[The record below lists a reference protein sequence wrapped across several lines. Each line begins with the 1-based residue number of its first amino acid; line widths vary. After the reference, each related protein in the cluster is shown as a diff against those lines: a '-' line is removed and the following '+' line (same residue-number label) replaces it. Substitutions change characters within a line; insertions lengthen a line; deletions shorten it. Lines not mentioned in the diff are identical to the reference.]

1 MNWSVKLLYSWN
13 DWTQVLAVN
22 ETPRFTDVWYLYN
35 LMVHKTWKDFSNCQI
50 YLIYCGCNSPVY
62 LCFRQLQQLGR
73 DYRMVVTVHLQIENE
88 AAKCRLKSEAKKH
101 HRANCQS
108 SLNCSGQS
116 HQKSPQNLFFIWWY
130 KPGVCMYFRGLPVLW
145 SIDADWFGGDE
156 LFISSKNL
164 FRFVC
169 DAFFPGFTIH
179 FINQYLLR
187 CKYTCLSACQ

>member
-1 MNWSVKLLYSWN
+1 
-13 DWTQVLAVN
+13 
-22 ETPRFTDVWYLYN
+22 
-35 LMVHKTWKDFSNCQI
+35 
-50 YLIYCGCNSPVY
+50 
-62 LCFRQLQQLGR
+62 
-73 DYRMVVTVHLQIENE
+73 MVVTVHLQIENE

-116 HQKSPQNLFFIWWY
+116 HQESPQNLFLSDDTSKEY
-130 KPGVCMYFRGLPVLW
+130 ACTLEAYLYCGVLRQTK
-145 SIDADWFGGDE
+145 